1 MEDSDKGVCN
11 KLIEN
16 LLHIRLHFVK
26 VQQHIQHD
34 SVPLIM
40 PQGLGARCA
49 FLSELPFEKVEVR

>member
-1 MEDSDKGVCN
+1 MEDSDKGACN

-34 SVPLIM
+34 SAPLIM
-40 PQGLGARCA
+40 LQGLGARCPCL
-49 FLSELPFEKVEVR
+49 FELPFEKAEVR

>member
-34 SVPLIM
+34 SAPLII
-40 PQGLGARCA
+40 PQGLGARSACPA
-49 FLSELPFEKVEVR
+49 KLTFEKAEI